1 MSYNIDRA
9 ELNQASLDS
18 ISNAVFRIDNL
29 DKVKDSFQRL
39 IDNSDFTGDGATA
52 IKDYLQNVH
61 ITLITTINVALQE
74 FYAEFALYVAG
85 FSDYDSYENALLNE
99 DFFTEISNTLVGM
112 IGLVDEVQPKAATAA
127 DNVSD
132 LITDYS
138 ISSLSTYEQVLTDE
152 NNTITSLR
160 DGIGEYDSNFATD
173 VLSNIRALITDA
185 QTLIDAIVNKG
196 VVTIEQMEP
205 QQYFTKDLVDN
216 LQKDVQGAIDYI
228 NENSDEIQDSV
239 KFVTDWY
246 QKKIEEERE
255 AARRARIEKGIILVG
270 TAVIAI
276 GSVIITAGS
285 DTPAALVVVTSA
297 AEAYVLVDSTAK
309 LVEGIQDIYYGS
321 TGDIETSSVNF
332 LRDSLYGGDQ
342 DAYDLGSA
350 IGAGALGATAS
361 LGTIMNAGA
370 EATSIGASVEVAEIS
385 SAAEETFKAYA
396 GLATDYAGEK
406 IAESC
411 SDDPLVQFV
420 IQTTIGG
427 VAGLY
432 ADEAAGALGDD
443 IRVRA
448 TGHFDGSPSGYG
460 PSVIDEM
467 DDNNIIPDNVDSF
480 ETGTVRHCDADK
492 YNLRTDLDDPNS
504 FASRWSEEMRE
515 EKIFQESHQSKQQ
528 STTTLEKVNEFDNAH
543 IQELNSE
550 TGHINYEELFDE
562 QREDIFSYNEE
573 FADAIPQNENGL
585 EKYLADNGYISTSKK
600 SEIQSQ
606 FNDAFLERMESYGDD
621 FDDSVCDSF
630 METSGIYAERAVKSG
645 ACKSADDYYSMYIS
659 RDYKYSSEFVEKVKE
674 PYIKSGASSLVNQRD
689 VKNAFDLE
697 RFGST

>member
-1 MSYNIDRA
+1 
-9 ELNQASLDS
+9 
-18 ISNAVFRIDNL
+18 
-29 DKVKDSFQRL
+29 
-39 IDNSDFTGDGATA
+39 
-52 IKDYLQNVH
+52 
-61 ITLITTINVALQE
+61 
-74 FYAEFALYVAG
+74 
-85 FSDYDSYENALLNE
+85 
-99 DFFTEISNTLVGM
+99 
-112 IGLVDEVQPKAATAA
+112 
-127 DNVSD
+127 
-132 LITDYS
+132 
-138 ISSLSTYEQVLTDE
+138 
-152 NNTITSLR
+152 
-160 DGIGEYDSNFATD
+160 
-173 VLSNIRALITDA
+173 
-185 QTLIDAIVNKG
+185 
-196 VVTIEQMEP
+196 MEP

-350 IGAGALGATAS
+350 IGVGALGATAS

-370 EATSIGASVEVAEIS
+370 KATSIGASVEVAEIS

-427 VAGLY
+427 VADLY

-480 ETGTVRHCDADK
+480 ETGTVKHCDADK

-515 EKIFQESHQSKQQ
+515 EKVFQESHENNDANASQIAINKVVAEIKDGEYSGFADGMSAEDKEKYILSNEKAFYSEYESRAAQSGMSEQEIVRSYEALRSGDYSTMAQYMNLESPVDGAHFWSNNKEAAGKVAQQNGGTIMEQTPGGQIFDDWKGLSSMYPEWETGSSKDARPIWVALSKQYAGQ
-528 STTTLEKVNEFDNAH
+528 VKGSATYVHPENTYGP
-543 IQELNSE
+543 IWLN
-550 TGHINYEELFDE
+550 
-562 QREDIFSYNEE
+562 
-573 FADAIPQNENGL
+573 
-585 EKYLADNGYISTSKK
+585 
-600 SEIQSQ
+600 
-606 FNDAFLERMESYGDD
+606 
-621 FDDSVCDSF
+621 
-630 METSGIYAERAVKSG
+630 
-645 ACKSADDYYSMYIS
+645 
-659 RDYKYSSEFVEKVKE
+659 VEKPMLDSNGIEYKEIFVCKIVK
-674 PYIKSGASSLVNQRD
+674 R
-689 VKNAFDLE
+689 
-697 RFGST
+697 T